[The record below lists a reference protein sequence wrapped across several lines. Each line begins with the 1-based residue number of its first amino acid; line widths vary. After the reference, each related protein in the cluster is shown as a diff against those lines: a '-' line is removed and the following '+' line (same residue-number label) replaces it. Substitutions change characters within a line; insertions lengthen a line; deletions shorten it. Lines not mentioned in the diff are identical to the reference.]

1 MSTYFVKFSL
11 SLSIYLYLYIYL
23 STYSSIYIFF
33 YLYILLSIYSSSIYI
48 HLSIHSSIYL
58 CFMHLSIFLSIC
70 PIICLSMDLS
80 IKISQGL
87 ILIINFSDWLPSYNE
102 LLLATH
108 HPERHSTQ
116 VNSHSKKCSSHI
128 LIVHYSFVIVKRVL
142 LFFSTKGLYTFVNT
156 KCLYYLSKPKLDE

>member
-11 SLSIYLYLYIYL
+11 SLSIHL
-23 STYSSIYIFF
+23 SIPIYILIDLFF
-33 YLYILLSIYSSSIYI
+33 YLYILLSIYSSINIFIIYIYSSIYSFI
-48 HLSIHSSIYL
+48 HLSMLYASIYL
-58 CFMHLSIFLSIC
+58 SIYLPNYLSVYGSIDQN
-70 PIICLSMDLS
+70 IT
-80 IKISQGL
+80 QGL
-87 ILIINFSDWLPSYNE
+87 ILFINFSNWLPSYNE

-142 LFFSTKGLYTFVNT
+142 LFFSTKGIYTFVNT
-156 KCLYYLSKPKLDE
+156 KCSY